1 MYMYIAEYFYVDFY
15 LGVTSPLAFSFVS
28 YAYETVTQIIIIII
42 VSFLWKGIYMY
53 MYIAE
58 YFYVDSY
65 RCTQLPRR
73 WQGFPPECFP
83 NIAWSDS
90 WEYLL
95 YYNLVSWYHCLICL
109 QVGDTSKYM
118 ETIMGVKQVREKSIN
133 FKKNVAKYHIF
144 MHKYMYKSSGNRI
157 NLYHI
162 HINYSMQR
170 YKHKF
175 FKRPVLAGSH
185 NFSHAS

>member
-1 MYMYIAEYFYVDFY
+1 MPLCNNSNIVESYSS
-15 LGVTSPLAFSFVS
+15 VTSPLTFSFAS

-65 RCTQLPRR
+65 RCTHVVTIIMA
-73 WQGFPPECFP
+73 GVPPECLP

-95 YYNLVSWYHCLICL
+95 Y
-109 QVGDTSKYM
+109 
-118 ETIMGVKQVREKSIN
+118 SITTW
-133 FKKNVAKYHIF
+133 
-144 MHKYMYKSSGNRI
+144 
-157 NLYHI
+157 
-162 HINYSMQR
+162 
-170 YKHKF
+170 
-175 FKRPVLAGSH
+175 
-185 NFSHAS
+185 